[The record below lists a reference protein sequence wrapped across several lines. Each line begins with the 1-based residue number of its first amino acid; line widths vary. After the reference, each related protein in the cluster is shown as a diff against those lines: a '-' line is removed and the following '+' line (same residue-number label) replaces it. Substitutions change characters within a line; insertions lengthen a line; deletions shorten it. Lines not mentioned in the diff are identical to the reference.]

1 MLNLLPNGNEAVQ
14 TEGSFPR
21 LTAGDVRLTKWRN
34 IARWAGSI
42 WDYDRVELAFATIEL
57 RGICESRRRAT
68 TALGF
73 DAARELEQRL
83 ADLSALA
90 TVRDLFDLFADDII
104 DRSPSERSVRLRAGY
119 DLVFC
124 AGHVDVPL
132 AEDGSPDWTK
142 VSRIRILALEAH
154 DG

>member
-1 MLNLLPNGNEAVQ
+1 
-14 TEGSFPR
+14 
-21 LTAGDVRLTKWRN
+21 
-34 IARWAGSI
+34 
-42 WDYDRVELAFATIEL
+42 VEFAFSTIEL

-90 TVRDLFDLFADDII
+90 TVGDLIDLFADDII
-104 DRSPSERSVRLRAGY
+104 GRSPSERSVRLRAGY

-132 AEDGSPDWTK
+132 AEDGSTDWTR